1 MEKKYIVAIDEGTT
15 STRAVLYDIQKDKIV
30 LQKSSEIKQIY
41 PSPSYVEENA
51 NEIYAETL
59 SSLIEILESADD
71 ISQIAGIGITNQR
84 ETIIAWDRVTGK
96 PLYNAIVWQ
105 CRRTAEY
112 MAELSKTHGEIIRN
126 KTGLVM
132 DAYFSASKIKWLIDN
147 VDIVSEKLSKKLD
160 ETGVL
165 GYSTVNFFIGSSFGL
180 SEKVK
185 QQCHLRLS
193 MSEMTFPHQL
203 ARIMLLEQIYRAF
216 QISSGGKY
224 HK

>member
-1 MEKKYIVAIDEGTT
+1 MESYLSGKSFNIAMCIEG
-15 STRAVLYDIQKDKIV
+15 
-30 LQKSSEIKQIY
+30 KQ
-41 PSPSYVEENA
+41 
-51 NEIYAETL
+51 L
-59 SSLIEILESADD
+59 S
-71 ISQIAGIGITNQR
+71 
-84 ETIIAWDRVTGK
+84 
-96 PLYNAIVWQ
+96 
-105 CRRTAEY
+105 
-112 MAELSKTHGEIIRN
+112 
-126 KTGLVM
+126 
-132 DAYFSASKIKWLIDN
+132 
-147 VDIVSEKLSKKLD
+147 SEKLSKKLD